1 MRGPVV
7 EQERNSHLA
16 TVRTFSDGLLLGYD
30 GEMNYQLR
38 FRGGP
43 LDGRQEPS
51 RTGASYSMIIARQLV
66 FSGRINM
73 ALYDYESVNESAD
86 VSTRL
91 YQFRGTYPMSEAM
104 NKLAENKT
112 F

>member
-1 MRGPVV
+1 
-7 EQERNSHLA
+7 
-16 TVRTFSDGLLLGYD
+16 
-30 GEMNYQLR
+30 MNYQLR

-51 RTGASYSMIIARQLV
+51 RTGASYSSIIARQLV

-73 ALYDYESVNESAD
+73 ALYDYEGVNESAD
-86 VSTRL
+86 ATTRL

-104 NKLAENKT
+104 SKLVENKT